1 MEPDFSTVTD
11 YLPNLPKANLD
22 DRTFD
27 ELVEECL
34 LRIPRYCPEWTN
46 YNAGDPGVTLI
57 ELFAWLVHQMLYR
70 FNQVPTR
77 HYVAFLELLGIRL
90 QPPTPAQTQ
99 VTFYL
104 TKAQS
109 TAKVIP
115 AGTEVATIRTEN
127 QPAIV
132 FTTDRSLVIG
142 TPQIKHLLLGVEAL
156 LCPSDGDLDNVLRT
170 NQDAESLNV
179 SLQLFK
185 SCEVGNCVYFVL
197 DAENAAQDESFT
209 SDTSFTSNANDIN
222 TANVEETINQI
233 QGNVLAFNFN
243 GPAAVTT
250 GIDPN
255 NPPLSWQY
263 WTGNS
268 WQDGILRERTDDKT
282 KGFSFDNLSQG
293 GPNPEE
299 EGADVILHLPQMW
312 PEETFGNYTG
322 HWIRCVYVAP
332 RSILNQNG
340 AQQFN
345 YQRSPEITGVTVRSI
360 GGVTLASE
368 CVQLHKELLGVSTG
382 KPGQV
387 FELSKRPVL
396 KRHSATE
403 YIEVH
408 PPNTPPEAWQEV
420 DNFGASGADDAHYL
434 IDNASGTVQ
443 FGPLIREPH
452 QLQQKIHERA
462 AIQSWGRPSR
472 IRTSV
477 TSLIEQSSIPA
488 VLEPIDRLNERQ
500 YGKVPPVGSEIYMTT
515 YRVGGGSRGNVCA
528 STLTVLKTSIPYV
541 KHVINYEAADGG
553 KDAESLNQ
561 AMIRVPEILR
571 TRETAISPEDF
582 ERIAKTFDQGRAVYF
597 AHCVREPHL
606 TTPGVVRL
614 LIIPHL
620 KTHSLEQGF
629 HPDKLQLDADLE
641 NSLHKHLNL
650 HRALGIRATVEA
662 PSYVGIQVAAEV
674 YLQPQYQ
681 QTTDLNYLQQALLR
695 ELYQFLNPI
704 TGGFE
709 KQGWPL
715 GRAVQASDVIAL
727 LQAHPEV
734 RSVGQVQLFCWR
746 RYRHQ
751 ETVGWMRIPTPMVT
765 IPLGELEIATSWQ
778 DDTNPGHI
786 ISFVSL

>member
-1 MEPDFSTVTD
+1 MSPESLTTTD
-11 YLPNLPKANLD
+11 YLPDLPKANLD

-90 QPPTPAQTQ
+90 QPPVPARTK

-104 TKAQS
+104 TKAQA
-109 TAKVIP
+109 TTKVIP
-115 AGTEVATIRTEN
+115 AGTEIATVRTEN

-132 FTTDRSLVIG
+132 FTTDQPLVIG
-142 TPQIKHLLLGVEAL
+142 TPRIKHLLLGLEPL
-156 LCPSDGDLDNVLRT
+156 SCPTDGELDNVLRS
-170 NQDAESLNV
+170 NQDSANLEV

-185 SCEVGNCVYFVL
+185 ACDVGNCAYFVL
-197 DAENAAQDESFT
+197 DVDIPDQSETNI
-209 SDTSFTSNANDIN
+209 SNPGVADS
-222 TANVEETINQI
+222 ETTGSETVNQI
-233 QGNVLAFNFN
+233 AGNVLAFNFN

-263 WTGNS
+263 WDGS
-268 WQDGILRERTDDKT
+268 DWQDGILREQTDDKT
-282 KGFSFDNLSQG
+282 KGFSFDKLSQG

-299 EGADVILHLPQMW
+299 EGADVILHLPRQW
-312 PEETFGNYTG
+312 AETTFGNYTG
-322 HWIRCVYVAP
+322 HWIRCVYTAP
-332 RSILNQNG
+332 RSTLNQSNI
-340 AQQFN
+340 QQFN
-345 YQRSPEITGVTVRSI
+345 YQRSPEITGVAVRAI

-368 CVQLHKELLGVSTG
+368 CVKLKTELLGVSTG

-396 KRHSATE
+396 QRQPATE

-408 PPNTPPEAWQEV
+408 PLNAPSESWQEV
-420 DNFGASGADDAHYL
+420 KHFGASGADDPHYL

-443 FGPLIREPH
+443 FGPLIREPN
-452 QLQQKIHERA
+452 QLQKKIYERA

-472 IRTSV
+472 IRQSV
-477 TSLIEQSSIPA
+477 TSLAESDYMPA

-500 YGKVPPVGSEIYMTT
+500 YGKVPPIGAEIYMTT
-515 YRVGGGSRGNVCA
+515 YRVGGGSGGNVCA
-528 STLTVLKTSIPYV
+528 GALRVLKSSIPYV
-541 KHVINYEAADGG
+541 KQVVNYEPAEGG
-553 KDAESLNQ
+553 RDAESLNQ

-582 ERIAKTFDQGRAVYF
+582 ERTAQQFDLGRAVYF
-597 AHCVREPHL
+597 AHCVRAPHL
-606 TTPGVVRL
+606 TTPGVIRL
-614 LIIPHL
+614 LIIPQI
-620 KTHSLEQGF
+620 KIESFDQGL
-629 HPDKLQLDADLE
+629 HPDQLQLHDTFKQ
-641 NSLHKHLNL
+641 SLQDHLNL
-650 HRALGIRATVEA
+650 HRALGIRATVE
-662 PSYVGIQVAAEV
+662 PPNYVGIQVSAEI

-681 QTTDLNYLQQALLR
+681 QSADLGYLQQTFIKQ
-695 ELYQFLNPI
+695 LYEFLNPI
-704 TGGFE
+704 TGGFD

-727 LQAHPEV
+727 LQDYPEV

-746 RYRHQ
+746 RYHHQ
-751 ETVGWMRIPTPMVT
+751 DTVGWMRIPTAMVT
-765 IPLGELEIATSWQ
+765 VPLGELEMATSWQ
-778 DDTNPGHI
+778 DDTNPGHAI
-786 ISFVSL
+786 TFMSL

>member
-1 MEPDFSTVTD
+1 MEPDYLTAVD
-11 YLPNLPKANLD
+11 YLPDLPKANLD

-70 FNQVPTR
+70 FNQVPAR

-90 QPPTPAQTQ
+90 QPPTPAQTPI
-99 VTFYL
+99 TFYL

-109 TAKVIP
+109 TTKVIL

-132 FTTDRSLVIG
+132 FTTEHDLVIG
-142 TPQIKHLLLGVEAL
+142 RPRLKHILLALEAL
-156 LCPSDGDLDNVLRT
+156 ESPTAGELDNVLR
-170 NQDAESLNV
+170 NSQDTASLDV

-197 DAENAAQDESFT
+197 DANNQSQDET
-209 SDTSFTSNANDIN
+209 ERIN
-222 TANVEETINQI
+222 IEEEEETLNQI
-233 QGNVLAFNFN
+233 QGNILAFNFN
-243 GPAAVTT
+243 GPTAVTT

-255 NPPLSWQY
+255 NPPLVWQY
-263 WTGNS
+263 WDGES
-268 WQDGILRERTDDKT
+268 WQDGILHDRADDKT
-282 KGFSFDNLSQG
+282 KGFSFDRLGQQ

-299 EGADVILHLPQMW
+299 EGADVILHLPQNW
-312 PEETFGNYTG
+312 PEMTFGSYTG
-322 HWIRCVYVAP
+322 HWIRCVYMAP
-332 RSILNQNG
+332 RSTLSQNG

-360 GGVTLASE
+360 GGVTVASE
-368 CVQLHKELLGVSTG
+368 CVQLKEELLGVSTG

-396 KRHSATE
+396 KRNPETE
-403 YIEVH
+403 YIQIY
-408 PPNTPPEAWQEV
+408 PPNAPPQVWQEV
-420 DNFGASGADDAHYL
+420 DNFGASGADDPHYL
-434 IDNASGTVQ
+434 IDNDSGTVQ

-472 IRTSV
+472 IRKSV
-477 TSLIEQSSIPA
+477 TDLIEQPPIPA
-488 VLEPIDRLNERQ
+488 VLEPIDRLDKRQ
-500 YGKVPPVGSEIYMTT
+500 YGKVPPNGAEIYMTS
-515 YRVGGGSRGNVCA
+515 YRVGGGSLGNVGTGA
-528 STLTVLKTSIPYV
+528 LSVLKTAIPYV
-541 KHVINYEAADGG
+541 KRVVNYDAAKGG
-553 KDAESLNQ
+553 RDAESLNQ

-582 ERIAKTFDQGRAVYF
+582 ERVAKKFDLGRAVYF
-597 AHCVREPHL
+597 AHCVRAPHL
-606 TTPGVVRL
+606 TSPGIVRL
-614 LIIPHL
+614 LVVPR
-620 KTHSLEQGF
+620 TDVYAFDQGL
-629 HPDKLQLDADLE
+629 HPDKLQLNEKLTNELQA
-641 NSLHKHLNL
+641 HLNL
-650 HRALGIRATVEA
+650 HQALGIRATIE
-662 PSYVGIQVAAEV
+662 PPNYVGIQVAAEV
-674 YLQPQYQ
+674 YLHPQYQ
-681 QTTDLNYLQQALLR
+681 RAEDLSYLQQKLHR
-695 ELYQFLNPI
+695 ELYQFFNPI

-715 GRAVQASDVIAL
+715 GRDVQTSDVIAL
-727 LQAHPEV
+727 LQGHSEV

-751 ETVGWMRIPTPMVT
+751 GTAGWMRIPTPMVT
-765 IPLGELEIATSWQ
+765 IPLGELEMAASWQ
-778 DDTNPGHI
+778 DDVNSGHAVT
-786 ISFVSL
+786 FVSL

>member
-1 MEPDFSTVTD
+1 MEPDFLTATD
-11 YLPNLPKANLD
+11 YLPDLPKANLD

-90 QPPTPAQTQ
+90 QPPVSARTE

-104 TKAQS
+104 TKAQA
-109 TAKVIP
+109 TTKVIP
-115 AGTEVATIRTEN
+115 AGTEIATVRTEN

-132 FTTDRSLVIG
+132 FTTDQPLVIC
-142 TPQIKHLLLGVEAL
+142 TPRIKHLLLGVEPL
-156 LCPSDGDLDNVLRT
+156 LCPTDGELDNVLRS
-170 NQDAESLNV
+170 NQNSANLEV

-185 SCEVGNCVYFVL
+185 SCDVGNCAYFVL
-197 DAENAAQDESFT
+197 DA
-209 SDTSFTSNANDIN
+209 DTPDQS
-222 TANVEETINQI
+222 ETIVSNSDVADAETAGPEIVNQI
-233 QGNVLAFNFN
+233 AGNVLAFNFN

-263 WTGNS
+263 WDGSS
-268 WQDGILRERTDDKT
+268 WQDGILREQSDDKT
-282 KGFSFDNLSQG
+282 KGFSFDKLSQG

-299 EGADVILHLPQMW
+299 EGADVILHLPQHW
-312 PEETFGNYTG
+312 PETTFGNYTG
-322 HWIRCVYVAP
+322 RWIRCVYTAP
-332 RSILNQNG
+332 RSTLNQSNT
-340 AQQFN
+340 QQFN
-345 YQRSPEITGVTVRSI
+345 YQRSPEITGVAVRAI

-368 CVQLHKELLGVSTG
+368 CVRLKKELLGVSTG

-396 KRHSATE
+396 QRQPATE

-408 PPNTPPEAWQEV
+408 PPNALSESWQEV
-420 DNFGASGADDAHYL
+420 EHFGASGADDPHYL

-443 FGPLIREPH
+443 FGPLIREPN
-452 QLQQKIHERA
+452 QLQHKIYERA
-462 AIQSWGRPSR
+462 AIQSWGRPGR
-472 IRTSV
+472 IRQSV
-477 TSLIEQSSIPA
+477 TSLTESDYIPA

-500 YGKVPPVGSEIYMTT
+500 YGKVPPIGAEIYMTS

-528 STLTVLKTSIPYV
+528 GALRVLKSSIPYV
-541 KHVINYEAADGG
+541 KQVVNYEPAEGG
-553 KDAESLNQ
+553 RDAESLNQ

-582 ERIAKTFDQGRAVYF
+582 ERTAQQFNLGRAVYF
-597 AHCVREPHL
+597 AHCVRTPHL
-606 TTPGVVRL
+606 TTPGVIRL
-614 LIIPHL
+614 LIIPQI
-620 KTHSLEQGF
+620 KIESFDQGL
-629 HPDKLQLDADLE
+629 HPDQLQLHDTFKQ
-641 NSLHKHLNL
+641 SLQDHLNL
-650 HRALGIRATVEA
+650 HRALGIRATVE
-662 PSYVGIQVAAEV
+662 PPNYVGIQVSAEI

-681 QTTDLNYLQQALLR
+681 HSADLGYLQQTFIR
-695 ELYQFLNPI
+695 KLYEFLNPI
-704 TGGFE
+704 TGGFD

-727 LQAHPEV
+727 LQDYPEV

-746 RYRHQ
+746 RYHHQ
-751 ETVGWMRIPTPMVT
+751 DTVGWMRIPTPMVT
-765 IPLGELEIATSWQ
+765 ITLGELEMATSWQ
-778 DDTNPGHI
+778 DDTNPGHTI
-786 ISFVSL
+786 TFMSL

>member
-1 MEPDFSTVTD
+1 MSDLPPAID

-46 YNAGDPGVTLI
+46 YNAGDPGVTLV

-104 TKAQS
+104 TKAQA

-132 FTTDRSLVIG
+132 FTTSQPLVIG
-142 TPQIKHLLLGVEAL
+142 TPRIKHLLLGLEPL
-156 LCPSDGDLDNVLRT
+156 EQPTDGEIDNVLRT
-170 NQDAESLNV
+170 EQDSANLEV

-185 SCEVGNCVYFVL
+185 SCSVGNCVYFVL
-197 DAENAAQDESFT
+197 EAETPDQNEAIAADPNIAHPD
-209 SDTSFTSNANDIN
+209 SDGI
-222 TANVEETINQI
+222 EEIFNQI
-233 QGNVLAFNFN
+233 QGNILALNFN

-250 GIDPN
+250 GIDPD

-263 WTGNS
+263 WDGHS
-268 WQDGILRERTDDKT
+268 WRDGILRDGDDKT
-282 KGFSFDNLSQG
+282 KGFSFDKLSQG
-293 GPNPEE
+293 GPNPEV
-299 EGADVILHLPQMW
+299 EGADVILHLPQQW
-312 PEETFGNYTG
+312 PETTFGRYTG
-322 HWIRCVYVAP
+322 HWIRCVYMAP
-332 RSILNQNG
+332 RSTLNQRST
-340 AQQFN
+340 QQFN
-345 YQRSPEITGVTVRSI
+345 YQRSPEITGVGVRSI
-360 GGVTLASE
+360 GGVTAASE
-368 CVQLHKELLGVSTG
+368 CVQLEKELLGVSTG

-396 KRHSATE
+396 QRHAATE

-408 PPNTPPEAWQEV
+408 PANARPEVWQEV
-420 DNFGASGADDAHYL
+420 NSFGASGADDRHYL

-443 FGPLIREPH
+443 FGPLIREPD
-452 QLQQKIHERA
+452 QLQQKIHDRA

-472 IRTSV
+472 IRRSV
-477 TSLIEQSSIPA
+477 TSLTEQNYIPA
-488 VLEPIDRLNERQ
+488 VLDPIDRLGERQ
-500 YGKVPPVGSEIYMTT
+500 YGKVPPIGAEIYMTA

-528 STLTVLKTSIPYV
+528 KALTVLKSSIPYV
-541 KHVINYEAADGG
+541 KQVVNYQPAQGG
-553 KDAESLNQ
+553 RDAESLNQ
-561 AMIRVPEILR
+561 AMIRVPELLR

-582 ERIAKTFDQGRAVYF
+582 ERTAKQFDLGRAVYF
-597 AHCVREPHL
+597 VHCVRASHL

-614 LIIPHL
+614 LVVPQIEPWPFDRGL
-620 KTHSLEQGF
+620 
-629 HPDKLQLDADLE
+629 HPDRLQLQE
-641 NSLHKHLNL
+641 PFKQSLHQHLNL
-650 HRALGIRATVEA
+650 HRALGIRATVEP
-662 PSYVGIQVAAEV
+662 PSYVGIQVTADI

-681 QTTDLNYLQQALLR
+681 QSADLGYLHQKLLR
-695 ELYQFLNPI
+695 KLYQFLNPI

-715 GRAVQASDVIAL
+715 GRTVQTSDIIAL
-727 LQAHPEV
+727 LQDHAEV

-746 RYRHQ
+746 RYHHQ
-751 ETVGWMRIPTPMVT
+751 DTVGWMQIPTPMVT
-765 IPLGELEIATSWQ
+765 VPLGELEMVASWQ
-778 DDTNPGHI
+778 DDTNPGHA